1 MFWISSIFR
10 YSGCE
15 FPSGISMS
23 SMPLAIE
30 LACNVNPQTL
40 IWIPETD
47 ARGTRADPL
56 FAKAAYENQANFF
69 RYRANEL
76 TDPASRAD
84 LLEQAV
90 FRASKAKPSEPI
102 EDRERYL
109 FRTYAALVDHAL
121 SGSIKTLNAEP
132 ASLEYRSST
141 NSGRDAEAEIT
152 NGIYR
157 REILA
162 AMPEDAR
169 LLWERRL
176 VGYSFEDMAEET
188 DESADTLN
196 ARARR
201 GAKEAFRRLFGQ
213 HHR

>member
-1 MFWISSIFR
+1 
-10 YSGCE
+10 
-15 FPSGISMS
+15 MS
-23 SMPLAIE
+23 SMPFAIE
-30 LACNVNPQTL
+30 LECNVNSQTL
-40 IWIPETD
+40 IWIPEVD
-47 ARGTRADPL
+47 ARGTLADPL

-109 FRTYAALVDHAL
+109 FRTYAALVDHEL
-121 SGSIKTLNAEP
+121 SVSVKTLNAEP
-132 ASLEYRSST
+132 VSLEYRGST
-141 NSGRDAEAEIT
+141 DLGRKAEAEIT
-152 NGIYR
+152 NQIYR
-157 REILA
+157 REILE
-162 AMPEDAR
+162 AMPEEAR
-169 LLWERRL
+169 ILWERRI
-176 VGYSFEDMAEET
+176 VGYTFEQMADET
-188 DESADTLN
+188 HESADTLN

-213 HHR
+213 YHR

>member
-1 MFWISSIFR
+1 
-10 YSGCE
+10 
-15 FPSGISMS
+15 
-23 SMPLAIE
+23 MPLAIE

-47 ARGTRADPL
+47 ARGTAADPL

-188 DESADTLN
+188 HESADTLN